1 MDCPKQLGLCYNLSN
16 LRSSIIEVIALQKRA
31 EQQYSQAQA
40 EVLKWEKRVKLSLD
54 KGDDFL
60 AKEALRH
67 KKNHIN
73 TANII
78 KNQLEKLNI
87 QVDKLK
93 EKLPILERKI
103 NEQTLDSIDTRI
115 NLAAFESLEEKV
127 RPIYGELD
135 GIEIEKK
142 LPRLDITEIIT
153 LQKRAEQQYNEELA
167 EILKWDRRAKLAI
180 SQVDYS
186 LVREAFRQKENHI
199 NIANIIKSQIEQIKT
214 QVDNLQKNLTIFKNG
229 NNSIY
234 RSAFQRMEAKFI
246 ELEAPSQAY
255 GEIGGIDIIEQFA
268 PLEAGSDVDDELAL
282 LKAEMS
288 GGVLPGTTSNQ
299 RDLPP
304 ANTVRDSA
312 VDAELEELRSKLK
325 EL

>member
-1 MDCPKQLGLCYNLSN
+1 
-16 LRSSIIEVIALQKRA
+16 
-31 EQQYSQAQA
+31 
-40 EVLKWEKRVKLSLD
+40 
-54 KGDDFL
+54 
-60 AKEALRH
+60 
-67 KKNHIN
+67 
-73 TANII
+73 
-78 KNQLEKLNI
+78 
-87 QVDKLK
+87 
-93 EKLPILERKI
+93 LPILERKI

-135 GIEIEKK
+135 GMEIEKK

-153 LQKRAEQQYNEELA
+153 LQKRAEQQYNQELA

-214 QVDNLQKNLTIFKNG
+214 QVDTLQKNLTIFENG
-229 NNSIY
+229 NNSISH
-234 RSAFQRMEAKFI
+234 SAFQRMEAKFMQS
-246 ELEAPSQAY
+246 ESSSQAD
-255 GEIGGIDIIEQFA
+255 GE
-268 PLEAGSDVDDELAL
+268 LSDVDDELAL
-282 LKAEMS
+282 LLAQMS
-288 GGVLPGTTSNQ
+288 GGILPSTTSNQ

-304 ANTVRDSA
+304 VTTVRDSA

>member
-1 MDCPKQLGLCYNLSN
+1 
-16 LRSSIIEVIALQKRA
+16 
-31 EQQYSQAQA
+31 
-40 EVLKWEKRVKLSLD
+40 
-54 KGDDFL
+54 
-60 AKEALRH
+60 
-67 KKNHIN
+67 
-73 TANII
+73 
-78 KNQLEKLNI
+78 
-87 QVDKLK
+87 
-93 EKLPILERKI
+93 LPILERKI
-103 NEQTLDSIDTRI
+103 NEQTLDSIDTKI

-153 LQKRAEQQYNEELA
+153 LQKRAEQQYNQELA

-255 GEIGGIDIIEQFA
+255 SE
-268 PLEAGSDVDDELAL
+268 LSDVDDELAL

-288 GGVLPGTTSNQ
+288 GGILPSTTSNQ

>member
-1 MDCPKQLGLCYNLSN
+1 M
-16 LRSSIIEVIALQKRA
+16 
-31 EQQYSQAQA
+31 
-40 EVLKWEKRVKLSLD
+40 
-54 KGDDFL
+54 
-60 AKEALRH
+60 
-67 KKNHIN
+67 
-73 TANII
+73 
-78 KNQLEKLNI
+78 
-87 QVDKLK
+87 
-93 EKLPILERKI
+93 PILERKI

-153 LQKRAEQQYNEELA
+153 LQKRAEQQYNQELA

-255 GEIGGIDIIEQFA
+255 SE
-268 PLEAGSDVDDELAL
+268 LSDVDDELAL

-288 GGVLPGTTSNQ
+288 GGILPSTTSNQ